1 LIKDNY
7 LSFIVKPGSTP
18 GKSLTLTL
26 SPGYDVQKSGGQVV
40 AHQFIVDLKEGD
52 QVKQCFIL
60 RQLEVRSTKDGKP
73 FWSLLLGDRTGVIK
87 ARVWEEVIDRC
98 PGPFNPGDVVAVT
111 GQVTSFQQER
121 QLIVSYLNTV
131 EALRQLG
138 RDPGCQVDLL
148 IPTTPHDREQLWQE
162 LMDLVNSQLKDPL
175 KTLTLN
181 LLTAYQEKFLVCPAA
196 RSYHHPYLG
205 GLLEHTWYVA
215 RHALQ
220 SLAVYPHLKA
230 DLVLA
235 GAILHDLGKV
245 KELAAPPAPDL
256 TVSGQLLGHIV
267 LGWEM
272 VREAAR
278 EMNFPDPE
286 LLLQLEHIILSHH
299 GSLEFGSP
307 VPPKTPEALLVYYLD
322 DLDAKL
328 KMMAQHLESDGGR
341 GEFTSYHRVLGRSL
355 YRPPAPPPVDSENL
369 PENEN

>member
-1 LIKDNY
+1 M
-7 LSFIVKPGSTP
+7 SHRFVS
-18 GKSLTLTL
+18 
-26 SPGYDVQKSGGQVV
+26 
-40 AHQFIVDLKEGD
+40 DLKEGD
-52 QVKQCFIL
+52 TVRQCFVL
-60 RQLEVRSTKDGKP
+60 RQFEVRTTRDGKP
-73 FWSLLLGDRTGVIK
+73 FWSLLLADRTGVIK

-98 PGPFNPGDVVAVT
+98 PGPFAPGEVVAVA
-111 GQVTSFQQER
+111 GQVTSYQQER
-121 QLIVSYLNTV
+121 QIVVSYLNTV
-131 EALRQLG
+131 AALRELG
-138 RDPGCQVDLL
+138 RDPGCDPELL
-148 IPTTPHDREQLWQE
+148 YPATPHDREQLWADLLE
-162 LMDLVNSQLKDPL
+162 LVDTRLKEPL
-175 KTLTLN
+175 RTLTAT
-181 LLTAYQEKFLVCPAA
+181 LLLRYREALLDCPAA

-220 SLAVYPHLKA
+220 SLEVYPHLHA

-245 KELAAPPAPDL
+245 KELATPQAPEL

-278 EMNFPDPE
+278 DLDFPDPE
-286 LLLQLEHIILSHH
+286 LLLRLEHIILSHH

-328 KMMAQHLESDGGR
+328 KMMAQHLESDAGAGQ
-341 GEFTSYHRVLGRSL
+341 FTSYHKVLGRHL
-355 YRPPAPPPVDSENL
+355 YRPPAPTAENPEEAPP
-369 PENEN
+369 NEN

>member
-1 LIKDNY
+1 MAHR
-7 LSFIVKPGSTP
+7 FI
-18 GKSLTLTL
+18 
-26 SPGYDVQKSGGQVV
+26 
-40 AHQFIVDLKEGD
+40 ADLKDGD

-60 RQLEVRSTKDGKP
+60 RQLEVRTTRDGKP

-87 ARVWEEVIDRC
+87 ARVWEEVINRC
-98 PGPFNPGDVVAVT
+98 PGPFAPGDVVAVT
-111 GQVTSFQQER
+111 GQVSSFQQER
-121 QLIVSYLNTV
+121 QLIVSYLNSM
-131 EALRQLG
+131 EALRELG
-138 RDPGCQVDLL
+138 RDPGCDLDLL
-148 IPTTPHDREQLWQE
+148 IPTTAHDREQLWQE
-162 LMDLVNSQLKDPL
+162 LLSLVDSHLKGPL
-175 KTLTLN
+175 QTLTRN
-181 LLTAYQEKFLVCPAA
+181 LLQKYQADFLVCPAA

-220 SLAVYPHLKA
+220 SLQVYPHLHA

-245 KELAAPPAPDL
+245 KELADPAAPEL
-256 TVSGQLLGHIV
+256 TVPGQLLGHIV

-278 EMNFPDPE
+278 DLEFSDPG

-299 GSLEFGSP
+299 GSQEFGSP

-328 KMMAQHLESDGGR
+328 KMMAQHLESDNSP

-355 YRPPAPPPVDSENL
+355 YRPPVPSGEGPGDPQD
-369 PENEN
+369 PEN